1 MTLPQSRPAMRT
13 AADDGA
19 DVREMVG
26 VPPLRVVGI
35 AGSLRRASL
44 NRALL
49 DAAQHLAPAGMTI
62 ITEELHDIPP
72 FNADVD
78 GPTPPA
84 PVARLR
90 TAVGSADG
98 LLLVSPEYNHGVPG
112 ILKNAIDWLSQP
124 RHGNV
129 LDRRPTAIMGASTGA
144 GGTARGQSQLRE
156 SFVLTNTPVMLQP
169 EILVG
174 RAHEKFDA
182 EGTLID
188 EATRNWVRAFLV
200 RFEEHIREQ
209 QYVQSVARPT
219 MISGR

>member
-1 MTLPQSRPAMRT
+1 MTMPHSRPA
-13 AADDGA
+13 AGPGPDEGVE
-19 DVREMVG
+19 VRERVG
-26 VPPLRVVGI
+26 VVPLRVVGI

-49 DAAQHLAPAGMTI
+49 AAAQGLAPAGMTI
-62 ITEELHDIPP
+62 AVEELQDIPP
-72 FNADVD
+72 FNSDLD
-78 GPTPPA
+78 GPSAPA

-209 QYVQSVARPT
+209 QYVQAVARPT

>member
-1 MTLPQSRPAMRT
+1 MIGI
-13 AADDGA
+13 D
-19 DVREMVG
+19 
-26 VPPLRVVGI
+26 PLRVVGI

-49 DAAQHLAPAGMTI
+49 AAAQGLAPAGMTI
-62 ITEELHDIPP
+62 TIEELHDLPP

-78 GPTPPA
+78 GPHPPV
-84 PVARLR
+84 PVVRLR
-90 TAVGSADG
+90 TAVGSAAG
-98 LLLVSPEYNHGVPG
+98 LLLASPEYNHGVPG

-182 EGTLID
+182 DGKLID
-188 EATRNWVRAFLV
+188 ESTRNWLTAFLV

-209 QYVQSVARPT
+209 QYAQAAARPT